1 MKNNKN
7 NNSKRANNNQF
18 NDQKDRGNTRRPRQE
33 KPEATPM
40 AKALLEEYREEIR
53 SFLTT
58 SIDNRE
64 ELARALFSV
73 PGFPADAAS
82 IESAEV
88 GVETYKVYCLE
99 RSVRLNRD
107 DPSKLTRM
115 SGTILY
121 QKKAG
126 KPAYMVSAFITP
138 SGSGNVT
145 VFTYGERGIVGR
157 ERWSSDRD
165 GL

>member
-7 NNSKRANNNQF
+7 NNSKRANY
-18 NDQKDRGNTRRPRQE
+18 NDQKDRGNNTRRPRQE

-40 AKALLEEYREEIR
+40 AKALLEEYRDAIR

-64 ELARALFSV
+64 ELAKNLFSV
-73 PGFPADAAS
+73 PGFPADAADV
-82 IESAEV
+82 ED
-88 GVETYKVYCLE
+88 GVENYKVYCLE

-121 QKKAG
+121 QKKDG

>member
-7 NNSKRANNNQF
+7 NKRANNNQF
-18 NDQKDRGNTRRPRQE
+18 NDQKDRGNNTRRPRQE

-40 AKALLEEYREEIR
+40 AKALLEEYRDEIR

-64 ELARALFSV
+64 ELAKTLFSV
-73 PGFPADAAS
+73 PGFPADAADV
-82 IESAEV
+82 ED
-88 GVETYKVYCLE
+88 GVENYKVYCLE

-121 QKKAG
+121 QKKDG

>member
-7 NNSKRANNNQF
+7 NNSKRANY
-18 NDQKDRGNTRRPRQE
+18 NDQKDRGNNTRRPRQE

-40 AKALLEEYREEIR
+40 AKALLEEYRDEIR

-64 ELARALFSV
+64 ELAKTLFSI
-73 PGFPADAAS
+73 PGFPAD
-82 IESAEV
+82 EKRLVED
-88 GVETYKVYCLE
+88 GETYKVYCLE

-121 QKKAG
+121 QKADG

-145 VFTYGERGIVGR
+145 VFTYGERGIVSR

>member
-18 NDQKDRGNTRRPRQE
+18 NDQKDRGNARRPRQE

-40 AKALLEEYREEIR
+40 AKALLEEYRDEIR
-53 SFLTT
+53 NFLTT
-58 SIDNRE
+58 TIDNRAE
-64 ELARALFSV
+64 VAKTLFSV
-73 PGFPADAAS
+73 PGFPADAADV
-82 IESAEV
+82 ED
-88 GVETYKVYCLE
+88 GVENYKVYCLE

-121 QKKAG
+121 QKKDG

-145 VFTYGERGIVGR
+145 VFTYGERGIVNR

>member
-18 NDQKDRGNTRRPRQE
+18 NDQKDRGNNARRPRQE

-40 AKALLEEYREEIR
+40 AKALLEEYRDEVR
-53 SFLTT
+53 NFLTT
-58 SIDNRE
+58 SIDNRA
-64 ELARALFSV
+64 ELAKNLFSV
-73 PGFPADAAS
+73 PGFPADAAALEDD
-82 IESAEV
+82 IK
-88 GVETYKVYCLE
+88 TYKVYCLE

-121 QKKAG
+121 QKADG

-145 VFTYGERGIVGR
+145 VFTYGERGIVNR

>member
-7 NNSKRANNNQF
+7 NNSKRANY
-18 NDQKDRGNTRRPRQE
+18 NDQKDRGNNTRRPRQE

-40 AKALLEEYREEIR
+40 AKALLEEYRDAIC

-64 ELARALFSV
+64 ELAKNLFSV
-73 PGFPADAAS
+73 PGFPADAADV
-82 IESAEV
+82 ED
-88 GVETYKVYCLE
+88 GVENYKVYCLE

-121 QKKAG
+121 QKKDG

>member
-7 NNSKRANNNQF
+7 NNSKRANY
-18 NDQKDRGNTRRPRQE
+18 NDQKDRGNNTRRPHQE

-40 AKALLEEYREEIR
+40 AKALLEEYRDEIR

-64 ELARALFSV
+64 ELAKTLFSV
-73 PGFPADAAS
+73 PGFPADAADV
-82 IESAEV
+82 ED
-88 GVETYKVYCLE
+88 GVENYKVYCLE

-121 QKKAG
+121 QKKDG

>member
-7 NNSKRANNNQF
+7 NKRANNNQF
-18 NDQKDRGNTRRPRQE
+18 NDQKDRGNNTRRPRQE

-64 ELARALFSV
+64 ELARTLFSV
-73 PGFPADAAS
+73 PGFPADAADV
-82 IESAEV
+82 ED
-88 GVETYKVYCLE
+88 GVENYKVYCLE

-121 QKKAG
+121 QKKDG

>member
-7 NNSKRANNNQF
+7 NKNNNNQF
-18 NDQKDRGNTRRPRQE
+18 NDQKDRGNNTRRPRQE

-40 AKALLEEYREEIR
+40 AKALLEEYRDEIR

-64 ELARALFSV
+64 ELAKTLFSV
-73 PGFPADAAS
+73 PGFPADAADV
-82 IESAEV
+82 ED
-88 GVETYKVYCLE
+88 GVENYKVYCLE

-121 QKKAG
+121 QKKDG

>member
-7 NNSKRANNNQF
+7 NKRANNNQF
-18 NDQKDRGNTRRPRQE
+18 NDQKDRGNNTRRPRQE

-40 AKALLEEYREEIR
+40 AKALLEEYRDAIR

-64 ELARALFSV
+64 ELAKTLFSV
-73 PGFPADAAS
+73 PGFPADAADV
-82 IESAEV
+82 EA
-88 GVETYKVYCLE
+88 GVENYKVYCLE

-121 QKKAG
+121 QKKDG

-145 VFTYGERGIVGR
+145 VFTYGERGIVNR

>member
-7 NNSKRANNNQF
+7 NNSKRANY
-18 NDQKDRGNTRRPRQE
+18 NDQKDRGNNTRRPRQE

-40 AKALLEEYREEIR
+40 AKALLEEYRDEIR

-64 ELARALFSV
+64 ELAKNLFSV
-73 PGFPADAAS
+73 PGFPADAADV
-82 IESAEV
+82 ED
-88 GVETYKVYCLE
+88 GVENYKVYCLE

-121 QKKAG
+121 QKKDG

>member
-7 NNSKRANNNQF
+7 NNSKRANYNQF
-18 NDQKDRGNTRRPRQE
+18 NDQKDRGNNDRRPNRQE
-33 KPEATPM
+33 KPEATPT
-40 AKALLEEYREEIR
+40 AKALLEEYRDEIR

-58 SIDNRE
+58 SIDNRA
-64 ELARALFSV
+64 ELAKNLFSV

-82 IESAEV
+82 LEDDIK
-88 GVETYKVYCLE
+88 TYKVYCLE

-121 QKKAG
+121 QNADG

-145 VFTYGERGIVGR
+145 VFTYGERGIVNR